1 MSIATLGRVGFED
14 MFTPA
19 KGKSEW
25 GMDTLTRKMC
35 GARSG
40 LETFIAGLTQGDI
53 YQGYFLQTWDPNDDP
68 DVAVVTLEYKGLIT
82 GGTPKPKI
90 TTNIVSAVGRA
101 SKSYLDQNAG
111 LGIILRTIVLWKF
124 QYAVP
129 LTIGDLDTVVG
140 KREVYTQSA
149 TLEYSYHAVESRYRY
164 ISIGNLGGP
173 RYSFVTTTYTPSIEK
188 AIYSTSDG
196 MKYGRD
202 NASVVAALG
211 ISPQLREKVVSSVSE
226 PVIGSP
232 YYECEDIVRLE
243 LVDPSEVA

>member
-1 MSIATLGRVGFED
+1 MSVALIGRTGFED
-14 MFTPA
+14 MFAPA

-25 GMDTLTRKMC
+25 GMDTLTRKME
-35 GARSG
+35 GARSE
-40 LETFIAGLTQGDI
+40 LDAFIAGLTQGDVFE
-53 YQGYFLQTWDPNDDP
+53 GYYLQTWDPNDDP
-68 DVAVVTLEYKGLIT
+68 DVAQVTLEYKGLIT
-82 GGTPKPKI
+82 GGTPKPDI
-90 TTNIVSAVGRA
+90 TNNIVSAVGRA

-140 KREVYTQSA
+140 KRQVYTQSA

-173 RYSFVTTTYTPSIEK
+173 RYTSVQSSYTPTIER
-188 AIYSTSDG
+188 ARYSTSDG
-196 MKYGRD
+196 MTYGRD
-202 NASVVAALG
+202 NAGVVAALG
-211 ISPQLREKVVSSVSE
+211 ISPRLTEKVVSSVSR

-232 YYECEDIVRLE
+232 YFECEDIVRRE
-243 LVDPSEVA
+243 LVDPAEVA